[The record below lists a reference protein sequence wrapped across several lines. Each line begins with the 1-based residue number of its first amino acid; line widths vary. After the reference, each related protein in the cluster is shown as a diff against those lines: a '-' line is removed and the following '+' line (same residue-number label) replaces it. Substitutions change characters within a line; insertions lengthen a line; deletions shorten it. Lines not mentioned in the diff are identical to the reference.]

1 MMREACPICRKLERL
16 RARYPTAARRYAERV
31 AFHDCPPA
39 GTARRLALLARWRKV
54 PDGLCRILRRLWK
67 PLAEGSG
74 EHAGD

>member
-1 MMREACPICRKLERL
+1 MIGKEVCPICRRLSELRERD
-16 RARYPTAARRYAERV
+16 PPAARAYAARV

-67 PLAEGSG
+67 G
-74 EHAGD
+74 